1 MIIHLSVIDPLL
13 LAPVAFGLLTIF
25 GRGKK
30 KDDKDDEGYETN
42 KASSSSQN
50 TTPQTPTPSPAPTA
64 SPSPYGPY
72 NTSPSPGPRSSSEEE
87 TSLNKLLQSLLQ
99 DMPFNPPG
107 QNESSSSGMTSTADW
122 VPPRST
128 PRSRP
133 MVLAQGDKELT
144 PMRPEE
150 NPAQAGPV
158 SKPVQPEQ
166 KPVPEAIRPPP
177 SPPVQTQFA
186 KPLAQTPVF
195 ARQFIP
201 TQNPTVENVQT
212 PPLVRPFIPEQNTTP
227 ATPRPTQPNVQ
238 PQIAP
243 FRPPLMAQPQPTVQP
258 QTPTVRPQPSMQPQ
272 PPVQL
277 HPSRTEPEDEEV
289 KTPSKPVKMEKA
301 EVKQEPL
308 KKASATT
315 PQTFD
320 HIFDVTQG
328 TLRTPG
334 LVIINGPAA
343 SGKTS
348 LASNLA
354 GAYLKSGTPCLLVT
368 YDQSPSSLRD
378 TIKKAGWDAQQFE
391 SQYKLVMVDGFSGQS
406 DMMSFEPY
414 YVEKP
419 FDMDA
424 LGQTLTSNTQIFMG
438 DKIAIIFDSV
448 TGLASH
454 VPSKEFLA
462 KFQGMLEQLK
472 GSAVTL
478 VVTLD
483 ITQLSKDVTG
493 PLEDQANCVIDLS
506 KDGQNGQLKVRK
518 LNGNVSKS
526 DPEEFEI
533 EAGKG
538 VLFV

>member
-1 MIIHLSVIDPLL
+1 MIFHLVIINPLL
-13 LAPVAFGLLTIF
+13 LAPVAFGILTIF

-42 KASSSSQN
+42 KVSPSQN
-50 TTPQTPTPSPAPTA
+50 MNQQNQTPAPTPAA
-64 SPSPYGPY
+64 SPGPYGPY
-72 NTSPSPGPRSSSEEE
+72 NTGPSPSPQSSSQEE

-107 QNESSSSGMTSTADW
+107 PGQNSSSNSGMTSTPDW

-133 MVLAQGDKELT
+133 MVIAQGDTELSPMQAQET
-144 PMRPEE
+144 PPQTS
-150 NPAQAGPV
+150 PAR
-158 SKPVQPEQ
+158 PVQPESR
-166 KPVPEAIRPPP
+166 PVPEA
-177 SPPVQTQFA
+177 A
-186 KPLAQTPVF
+186 KPLPSPVQPQTVKPPAQTATV

-201 TQNPTVENVQT
+201 AQNPTVENVQT
-212 PPLVRPFIPEQNTTP
+212 APLARPFIPDQNSTP
-227 ATPRPTQPNVQ
+227 ETSRPAQSTAQ
-238 PQIAP
+238 PQMAP
-243 FRPPLMAQPQPTVQP
+243 FRPQPTIQPQPPQP
-258 QTPTVRPQPSMQPQ
+258 QVQTVRPQPSMQPQ
-272 PPVQL
+272 PAVQL
-277 HPSRTEPEDEEV
+277 QPSKTEPEDEGV

-301 EVKQEPL
+301 EVKQEPP
-308 KKASATT
+308 KRAPAT

-320 HIFDVTQG
+320 HIFDLTQG

-334 LVIINGPAA
+334 LVIINGPAS

-378 TIKKAGWDAQQFE
+378 TIKQAGWDAQQFE

-406 DMMSFEPY
+406 DLMSFEPY

-424 LGQTLTSNTQIFMG
+424 VGQTLTSNTQIFMG
-438 DKIAIIFDSV
+438 DKIAIIFDSI
-448 TGLASH
+448 TGLASK
-454 VPSKEFLA
+454 VPSKEFQG
-462 KFQGMLEQLK
+462 KFKAMLEQLK

-483 ITQLSKDVTG
+483 TTQLSKDVTG

-526 DPEEFEI
+526 EPEEFEI